1 LITDRI
7 TVTPHV
13 NGARK
18 WVDFHGDLLLAPIV
32 SGIMPA
38 LGDTIPDPTEGS
50 WWPQGDHHTENDAL
64 ILSLQGLVAA

>member
-1 LITDRI
+1 M
-7 TVTPHV
+7 TPHV

-50 WWPQGDHHTENDAL
+50 WWPQGDYYTENDAL